1 MSRLNI
7 GSIDENS
14 RVWLDA
20 QVIKIDENYSA
31 DKSTAGGVPEIGIST
46 GSSHPKDYMMM
57 TYEQRSID
65 IDQLQ
70 APASHVIT
78 GVRFRNLGGHL
89 NLEARVTTLFN
100 FFIRNKAK
108 LLRCGQT
115 PQRVHLCLL
124 ILKVTPIKFRDGK
137 LSPDNSIW
145 ISNDNTPATTNRRQ
159 PFFLLSP
166 DIPTRFQGNSLIDT
180 TTNQYLAF
188 DSTSP
193 EKDVG

>member
-1 MSRLNI
+1 MSRTNT
-7 GSIDENS
+7 GSVDEDS

-20 QVIKIDENYSA
+20 QVIKIDKNYSA
-31 DKSTAGGVPEIGIST
+31 DKSTAGGVPEIGISA

-100 FFIRNKAK
+100 FFIRKKAK

-115 PQRVHLCLL
+115 CQKYQISHDASKRSSRP
-124 ILKVTPIKFRDGK
+124 TPHVGCVSDKDSSTAVNFSRRLFKKFHRC
-137 LSPDNSIW
+137 IH
-145 ISNDNTPATTNRRQ
+145 A
-159 PFFLLSP
+159 
-166 DIPTRFQGNSLIDT
+166 
-180 TTNQYLAF
+180 
-188 DSTSP
+188 
-193 EKDVG
+193 E

>member
-1 MSRLNI
+1 MSRTNT

-31 DKSTAGGVPEIGIST
+31 DKSTVSGVPEIGISA

-89 NLEARVTTLFN
+89 NLEARVTKSTLFLHTKRSSY
-100 FFIRNKAK
+100 I
-108 LLRCGQT
+108 
-115 PQRVHLCLL
+115 
-124 ILKVTPIKFRDGK
+124 
-137 LSPDNSIW
+137 
-145 ISNDNTPATTNRRQ
+145 
-159 PFFLLSP
+159 
-166 DIPTRFQGNSLIDT
+166 
-180 TTNQYLAF
+180 
-188 DSTSP
+188 
-193 EKDVG
+193 